1 MNILYIIVK
10 TFTVKNFDKGMEKD
24 TQVKLPRILCDLGER
39 KAIMKLL
46 NVSYPTISSALAG
59 KTRTKK
65 ALRIRAL
72 ALKRGAV
79 EIASQ
84 NNKA

>member
-1 MNILYIIVK
+1 
-10 TFTVKNFDKGMEKD
+10 MEKD
-24 TQVKLPRILCDLGER
+24 TQVKLPRILVELGE
-39 KAIMKLL
+39 KKTIMKLL

-79 EIASQ
+79 EVRSQACDTGASKTHQ
-84 NNKA
+84 EIIDKSSR